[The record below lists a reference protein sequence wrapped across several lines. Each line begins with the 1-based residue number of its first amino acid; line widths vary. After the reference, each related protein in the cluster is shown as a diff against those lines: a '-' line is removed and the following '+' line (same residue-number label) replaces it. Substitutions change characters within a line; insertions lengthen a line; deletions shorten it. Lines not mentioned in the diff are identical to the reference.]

1 VPGGIDGEDKAS
13 HLLLVM
19 VPATASSARGR
30 VGADVLCHVEQPVLR
45 QDGDMLQKE
54 RLIAA
59 VVTSISRKRSHATGK
74 AGVAKTMAIKGVMGA
89 NVEQGGLG
97 HAAKTIWM
105 SARDQVHV
113 LIIATI
119 HPAATR
125 VTVITAI
132 PKLVQVAT

>member
-30 VGADVLCHVEQPVLR
+30 VGADVPCHAEQAVLR
-45 QDGDMLQKE
+45 QDGEMLQKE

-59 VVTSISRKRSHATGK
+59 VVISTSRKRPHATGK
-74 AGVAKTMAIKGVMGA
+74 AGVANTMAIEGVMGA

-97 HAAKTIWM
+97 HAAKTM
-105 SARDQVHV
+105 
-113 LIIATI
+113 
-119 HPAATR
+119 
-125 VTVITAI
+125 
-132 PKLVQVAT
+132 